1 MQFLLTR
8 SFDAYIVLTC
18 TEADVNIHVPP
29 ISISSAAIFLY
40 YRNFTLIPERNVGW
54 KNIFIKYMLEK
65 IEHA

>member
-29 ISISSAAIFLY
+29 ISISSAAIFLNY
-40 YRNFTLIPERNVGW
+40 FTLIQERNFGW

>member
-29 ISISSAAIFLY
+29 ISISSAVIFLY
-40 YRNFTLIPERNVGW
+40 YFTLIPERNFGW

>member
-18 TEADVNIHVPP
+18 TEADVNILVPP

-40 YRNFTLIPERNVGW
+40 VLFHFDTRRNVGW
-54 KNIFIKYMLEK
+54 KNIFNKYLLEK
-65 IEHA
+65 N

>member
-40 YRNFTLIPERNVGW
+40 SFHFDTRKKCWVE
-54 KNIFIKYMLEK
+54 KY
-65 IEHA
+65 IH